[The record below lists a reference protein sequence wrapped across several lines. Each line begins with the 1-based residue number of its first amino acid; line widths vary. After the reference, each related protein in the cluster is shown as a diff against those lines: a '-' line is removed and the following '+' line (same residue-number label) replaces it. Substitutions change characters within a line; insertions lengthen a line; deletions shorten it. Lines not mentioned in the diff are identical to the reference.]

1 MFFKPLLIF
10 CLFISFACN
19 NTATSSSSKTKPA
32 EKQVAKAVDK
42 NPYPTISAIPLPEG
56 YKRIKADSSS
66 FAFWLRQSVLKK
78 DKTVYLFNGNT
89 KGNQL
94 AQFAVLDISVGKK
107 DLQQCADA
115 VMRLKADYLFDQ
127 KRFADIMF
135 YDNEKGIYAF
145 APPYTKGNFVK
156 FMEKVFG
163 MCGSASLSKQLKT
176 VSDFSAIQPGDV
188 LIRGGFPGHAATVM
202 DVAEN
207 AAGKKIFMLAQSYMP
222 AQDVHVLVN
231 PADENLSPWYAADDK
246 NTIMTPEYLFYKKE
260 LKRWSTTP

>member
-1 MFFKPLLIF
+1 MPFKPLLIF
-10 CLFISFACN
+10 CLLISFACN
-19 NTATSSSSKTKPA
+19 NTATSSSTKTKPV
-32 EKQVAKAVDK
+32 EKLVAKTDYK
-42 NPYPTISAIPLPEG
+42 NPYPTIIAIPLPEG
-56 YKRIKADSSS
+56 YKRVKADSSS
-66 FAFWLRQSVLKK
+66 FAGWLRQLVLKEN
-78 DKTVYLFNGNT
+78 KTVYLFNGNT
-89 KGNQL
+89 KSNQL

-115 VMRLKADYLFDQ
+115 VMRLKADYLFAQ
-127 KRFADIMF
+127 KKFDKIVF
-135 YDNEKGIYAF
+135 YDNERGVYTF
-145 APPYTKGNFVK
+145 APPYSKENYST
-156 FMEKVFG
+156 FMERVFG

-231 PADENLSPWYAADDK
+231 PADENLSPWYEVDDK

-260 LKRWSTTP
+260 LKRW